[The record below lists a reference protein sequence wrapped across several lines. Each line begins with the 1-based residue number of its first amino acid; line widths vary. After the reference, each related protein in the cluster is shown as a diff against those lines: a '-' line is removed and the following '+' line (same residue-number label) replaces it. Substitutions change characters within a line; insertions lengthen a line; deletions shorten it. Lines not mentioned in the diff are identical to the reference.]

1 MKMGPYIRFTEEQK
15 RRANEV
21 DLEEFLRLRGE
32 RLLKSGPERRLA
44 SDHSVTVRGS
54 RWYDH
59 AQEKGGGPVGFVQTF
74 YRLSY
79 PEAVSLL
86 LGGEQGRG
94 YPAAQP
100 QSKHQQKVPFALPP
114 PARNNRRVFAYLAGT
129 RRISPEALR
138 PFLRRGLIYED
149 TQYHNAVFVG
159 TDEHGIPR
167 HAHKRSTNSTGKSLR
182 LTVAGSNFH
191 YAFHWKGGSDTLY
204 AFEAPIDLLSFLTLH
219 PEDWQRHSYVA
230 CCGTSSLPVLGM
242 LERDT
247 TLTHTA
253 LCFDN
258 DPAGEAAAERIGRL
272 LEGRGIATER
282 LRSLRK
288 DWNEDLVEEQT
299 FQGPEMTMCQQL

>member
-1 MKMGPYIRFTEEQK
+1 MKTYVPFTEEQK

-32 RLLKSGPERRLA
+32 RLLKSGPERRMA
-44 SDHSVTVRGS
+44 SDHSVTIRGS

-74 YRLSY
+74 YGLSY

-86 LGGEQGRG
+86 LRGEQGQG
-94 YPAAQP
+94 YPAARP
-100 QSKHQQKVPFALPP
+100 EPERQKAPFALPP
-114 PARNNRRVFAYLAGT
+114 PAQNNRRVFAYLAGT
-129 RRISPEALR
+129 RRISPEVLR
-138 PFLRRGLIYED
+138 PFLRAGLIYED
-149 TQYHNAVFVG
+149 AQYHNAVFVG
-159 TDEHGIPR
+159 TDEHGVPR
-167 HAHKRSTNSTGKSLR
+167 HAHKRSTNSAGKSVR
-182 LTVAGSNFH
+182 LTVAGSDFH
-191 YAFHWKGGSDTLY
+191 YAFHWKGTSDTLY

-230 CCGTSSLPVLGM
+230 CCGVASLPVLGM

-247 TLTHTA
+247 ALTHAA

-258 DPAGEAAAERIGRL
+258 DPAGKLAADRMGWL
-272 LEGRGIATER
+272 LEKWGLTTER
-282 LRSLRK
+282 LCSLGK

-299 FQGPEMTMCQQL
+299 FQESEMKMDCSF

>member
-1 MKMGPYIRFTEEQK
+1 MKRSYIFFTEEQK

-32 RLLKSGPERRLA
+32 RLLKSGPERRMA

-74 YRLSY
+74 YGLSY

-86 LGGEQGRG
+86 LGGEQGQA
-94 YPAAQP
+94 YPAARP
-100 QSKHQQKVPFALPP
+100 EPERQKAPFALPP
-114 PARNNRRVFAYLAGT
+114 PAQSTRRIFAYLTKT
-129 RRISPEALR
+129 RRIAPEVLR

-149 TQYHNAVFVG
+149 AQYHNAVFVG
-159 TDEHGIPR
+159 TDEHGVPR
-167 HAHKRSTNSTGKSLR
+167 HAHKRSTNSAGKSIR
-182 LTVAGSNFH
+182 LTVAGSDFH
-191 YAFHWKGGSDTLY
+191 YAFHWKGTSDTLY

-219 PEDWQRHSYVA
+219 PEGWQRHSYVA

-247 TLTHTA
+247 TLTHAA

-258 DPAGEAAAERIGRL
+258 DPAGELAAERIGRL
-272 LEGRGIATER
+272 LEGRGITTER
-282 LRSLRK
+282 LCSLRK
-288 DWNEDLVEEQT
+288 DWNEDLVEEPA
-299 FQGPEMTMCQQL
+299 FQGAEMTMSQSL